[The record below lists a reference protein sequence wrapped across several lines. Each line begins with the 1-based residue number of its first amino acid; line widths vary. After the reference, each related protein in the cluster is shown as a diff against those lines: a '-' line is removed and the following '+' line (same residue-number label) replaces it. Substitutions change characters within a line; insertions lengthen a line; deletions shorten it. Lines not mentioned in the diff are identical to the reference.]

1 MNFRLDHPELLLL
14 LLLVLPI
21 GWLGWK
27 YLATVEPIRRGLAIG
42 LRVGVLVLLVLM
54 LAGLRAEQR
63 HTELTV
69 IAVVDQSPSMSV
81 FGEPPVSAFPNQQPI
96 NTSANR
102 SMSQAIRDFLVAASE
117 DKQPDDRFGVVTYDN
132 RPTVVTRPGN
142 EVRLDPS
149 TGAQVREGTDTAKA
163 LEWAMAAKSD
173 ANTALRLVLV
183 TDGNDT
189 SGDTL
194 AAARNAAAA
203 GVVIDVLP
211 IDYRVG
217 EEVMVEGVYTP
228 IEAREGQTVAVRVV
242 LRGTAPARGQLQLKH
257 DGRVLDLNG
266 AADGKGIP
274 IVPSDWSDSRAL
286 TEQQQDAQG
295 NEIAVVSEVQSESGR
310 YVLAKQI
317 DVPIFAS
324 GANRFEA
331 VFEPAVITAPVA
343 VAGSATASSDSV
355 VVNNSAESFT
365 LVQGRGRVL
374 LVDNVGGAPGS
385 ILPEALQQRQINLD
399 VIPPGDFP
407 RDTAAL
413 TRYDAVIFQ
422 NVPAEAITGQQQ
434 TMLAR
439 YVNDLGGGFI
449 MLGGPDSFGA
459 GGWTNSIIDQ
469 SILPVDCEIPSQTVL
484 PSGALAIVIDR
495 SGSMGAPVGNSGKTQ
510 QEIAS
515 EAAALAVQTLYQ
527 HDMIGV
533 VAFDSFSQWVVP
545 MQRNRNP
552 QAVMRT
558 LRSINPGGG
567 TSILAGLERA
577 YEGLI
582 QNTQDLR
589 ESSIKHII
597 LLSDGGAD
605 ENFLPIINKLNRAN
619 ISVSTIGV
627 GDGHRADILEALALA
642 GGGEY
647 HPVLD
652 PNDLPQV
659 FVKEARTIRKN
670 LIKEIEFTP
679 QRRNTGSPIMA
690 NLPSTPSLNGLVL
703 TGPKY
708 DRRIDMPLLGPEGE
722 PLFAHWQVGLGKS
735 AAWTSDATNKWA
747 TPWLNW
753 GGYGDFWARTV
764 RYVSRPS
771 ASQQAELTA
780 TVEGDQLRV
789 RLDVPVDAEAEQS
802 AGAGAAAQVIQGK
815 VLRPD
820 GNITDIDLKQVGPGL
835 YEALAP
841 ATETGSYILNL
852 FMGTPGGEQTFIA
865 GGATRAAG
873 EELRKFKP
881 NTQLLREIAATTG
894 GRVLDPAD
902 PVAASLFDRTHRFE
916 SVSTR
921 PLRWTLLPWLLG
933 LLLLDVANRRIAW
946 DHRAI
951 AAWAKQKMSV
961 QRRTATETKQTMSAL
976 KKRRKSVQHSGA
988 EGAQASNGDAFVPV
1002 PEKKKKFEAAAGTKV
1017 SADFADAVGGAKA
1030 ASESSS
1036 FASQAKPQSETP
1048 PEEATTANRL
1058 LAAKRRAR
1066 EKNQ

>member
-14 LLLVLPI
+14 LLLIVPI

-27 YLATVEPIRRGLAIG
+27 YLATVEPIRRALAIG

-81 FGEPPVSAFPNQQPI
+81 FGEPPAPAIVNGQPI
-96 NTSANR
+96 STAHNR

-149 TGAQVREGTDTAKA
+149 TGTQVREGTDTAKA

-189 SGDTL
+189 AGDTL

-266 AADGKGIP
+266 PVDGKGIP
-274 IVPSDWSDSRAL
+274 IVPSEWSDSRAL
-286 TEQQQDAQG
+286 TEQRQDDQG
-295 NEIAVVSEVQSESGR
+295 NVIEVESEVQSESGR

-317 DVPIFAS
+317 DVPISAA

-331 VFEPAVITAPVA
+331 IFEPAVISAPGA
-343 VAGSATASSDSV
+343 AAGAATASADSV

-374 LVDNVGGAPGS
+374 LVDNVGGEPGLV
-385 ILPEALQQRQINLD
+385 LPRALSERQINLD
-399 VIPPGDFP
+399 VIPPDNFP

-495 SGSMGAPVGNSGKTQ
+495 SGSMSMPIGNSGRTQ
-510 QEIAS
+510 QEIAN

-558 LRSINPGGG
+558 IRSIHPQGG

-605 ENFLPIINKLNRAN
+605 ENYLPVINKLNRSN

-627 GDGHRADILEALALA
+627 GDGHNAQILEALALA

-647 HPVLD
+647 HPVID

-670 LIKEIEFTP
+670 LIKEVPFTP

-690 NLPSTPSLNGLVL
+690 NLPTTPSLNGLVL

-771 ASQQAELTA
+771 ASQQAELSA

-789 RLDVPVDAEAEQS
+789 RLDVPVEDQTS
-802 AGAGAAAQVIQGK
+802 GNNAQVIQGK

-820 GNITDIDLKQVGPGL
+820 GSITDIDLKQVGPGL

-921 PLRWTLLPWLLG
+921 PLRWVLLPWLLG

-951 AAWAKQKMSV
+951 AGWAKQKMSV
-961 QRRTATETKQTMSAL
+961 QRRTESETKQTMLAL
-976 KKRRKSVQHSGA
+976 KKRRKSVQHAVA
-988 EGAQASNGDAFVPV
+988 EGAPANNSDAFVAG
-1002 PEKKKKFEAAAGTKV
+1002 PEKKKKFEAAAGTKA

-1030 ASESSS
+1030 SSEPHSI
-1036 FASQAKPQSETP
+1036 APQAKPQPEAP
-1048 PEEATTANRL
+1048 AEEATTANRL

-1066 EKNQ
+1066 QQLDD